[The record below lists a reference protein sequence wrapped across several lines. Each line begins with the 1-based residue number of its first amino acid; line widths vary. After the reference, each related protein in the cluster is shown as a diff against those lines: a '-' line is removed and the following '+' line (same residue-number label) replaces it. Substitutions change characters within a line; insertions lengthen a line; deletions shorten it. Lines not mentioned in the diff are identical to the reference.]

1 MDSATIEIIKLMA
14 VALGG
19 GAVARF
25 IDYLIARREGTLKV
39 TLNDRD
45 ELRKFIDEGR
55 EREKTS
61 LQREAALEAKVD
73 FLVKEN
79 TKLNVEIALL
89 QQEKKER
96 DQDIA
101 HMRESWA
108 RERDS
113 MQREWALERASLQAR
128 ITELETQVKA
138 LKHGQNNG
146 R

>member
-1 MDSATIEIIKLMA
+1 MDSATIEILKLMA

-73 FLVKEN
+73 FLVREN

-138 LKHGQNNG
+138 LKNGQNNG